1 MNKIIFRNLIYLI
14 DYDQYKDYDYDFHVG
29 VAQQKI
35 PSSFDTDIHFYT
47 ISFVK
52 I

>member
-29 VAQQKI
+29 VAQQRI
-35 PSSFDTDIHFYT
+35 PSSFDTYIHFYT